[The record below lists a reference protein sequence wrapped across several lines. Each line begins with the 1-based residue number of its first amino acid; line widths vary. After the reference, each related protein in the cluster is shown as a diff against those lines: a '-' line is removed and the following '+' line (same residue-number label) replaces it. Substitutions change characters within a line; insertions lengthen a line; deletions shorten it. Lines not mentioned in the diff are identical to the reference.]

1 MGLLDYICIVAKAL
15 AIIIV
20 VEVFIIMSIIVV
32 LCVKAVIE
40 GVRDALKRNK
50 EKLD

>member
-1 MGLLDYICIVAKAL
+1 MGLLDFICIMAKAL

-20 VEVFIIMSIIVV
+20 VEVFIIMSLVVV

-40 GVRDALKRNK
+40 GVRDALKKSK